1 MSTAPEIKRLLAA
14 AWPGVVF
21 DYGTAGRG
29 RTKGLSVGWTG
40 GPSLEGVAST
50 PGCQRTGTMSHTRV
64 AVHFVRRPSPEEHA
78 AEMAAWEAG
87 RPAREAAA
95 QEAIA
100 ARRAAGAARRAAS
113 RAARIAAEACRDHLA
128 ALFPAVTFTMRGA
141 GRLDPMWIILWT
153 DGPSAEEVKSHAP
166 TVADIGF
173 YRQVTYESPAA
184 KQRRDFAESRQMR
197 PARRLARSKARA
209 EAVARGIARR
219 AAGEACFWR
228 PDLHPPGQAW
238 LLSPEAWPVFRRAL
252 VGVHAP

>member
-29 RTKGLSVGWTG
+29 RAKGLSVGWTG

-113 RAARIAAEACRDHLA
+113 RAARIAAEAC
-128 ALFPAVTFTMRGA
+128 
-141 GRLDPMWIILWT
+141 
-153 DGPSAEEVKSHAP
+153 
-166 TVADIGF
+166 
-173 YRQVTYESPAA
+173 
-184 KQRRDFAESRQMR
+184 
-197 PARRLARSKARA
+197 
-209 EAVARGIARR
+209 
-219 AAGEACFWR
+219 FWR

-238 LLSPEAWPVFRRAL
+238 LLNPEAWPVFRRAL